1 MSSMARWH
9 LFGGV
14 LAIGLAVISATTLIT
29 WLGAGAAPEL
39 HGQALSGR
47 PAAELGLVSAGG
59 RRVSLDDLRGKV
71 VLVYFGYTFCPDVCP
86 TTLSDLRNVMRALG
100 SLADDAQVLMV
111 SVDPERDTPDRVDE
125 YVKRFDPRF
134 IGLSGSAAEVA
145 AAAAAWAQPGDT
157 AARLYLTANCGF
169 WTAVTGLVPT
179 AARDAAAYLS
189 YHVREDGE
197 LPSFLQAHWL
207 SAALCISPSTPGDVC
222 SRLTICESTPSSTW
236 ASTISCFWNS
246 ARVMDAANSR
256 ALWKRSSG
264 PLRARASR
272 WLRAR
277 AARRGR
283 TCSAVP
289 PHPRA
294 RRREAPDLRPR
305 RAAGARSRAR
315 GTRHPANRCRC
326 ADPLFRRAPARVT
339 CTRSCP

>member
-145 AAAAAWAQPGDT
+145 AAAAAFDVYY
-157 AARLYLTANCGF
+157 AREAG
-169 WTAVTGLVPT
+169 
-179 AARDAAAYLS
+179 
-189 YHVREDGE
+189 
-197 LPSFLQAHWL
+197 
-207 SAALCISPSTPGDVC
+207 SAATGYLVTHSASVILIDPAGRLRLAYPYGTPPADMAADI
-222 SRLTICESTPSSTW
+222 RQLL
-236 ASTISCFWNS
+236 
-246 ARVMDAANSR
+246 AR
-256 ALWKRSSG
+256 
-264 PLRARASR
+264 
-272 WLRAR
+272 
-277 AARRGR
+277 
-283 TCSAVP
+283 
-289 PHPRA
+289 
-294 RRREAPDLRPR
+294 
-305 RAAGARSRAR
+305 
-315 GTRHPANRCRC
+315 
-326 ADPLFRRAPARVT
+326 
-339 CTRSCP
+339 